1 MLEETFKQLLGQA
14 TYFLIKHGLPLDFD
28 PDISLNHTIINHRS
42 EMDHPQAYLE
52 EERNFQAI
60 LGPNNVSPLS
70 NLHISPLMARDKPG
84 AKHRRVI
91 ADLRYPQGHSVNA
104 GVDGESYLK
113 SEFLLTLPSVDHITD
128 QIQKL
133 GKGCKIYKI
142 YISRAFRHVKLDPG
156 DYNLTGIHFNS
167 YFVDTCLA
175 FGSRNGSTIFERL
188 TYATRFIMTQK
199 GHKVTNYID
208 DIVRCDV
215 NSSVDRSFQTL
226 FSLLQDLG
234 LNISQQKRVHL
245 TTRATCLGVEINT
258 ADFTVSIPTKKLE
271 EI

>member
-1 MLEETFKQLLGQA
+1 
-14 TYFLIKHGLPLDFD
+14 
-28 PDISLNHTIINHRS
+28 
-42 EMDHPQAYLE
+42 MD
-52 EERNFQAI
+52 
-60 LGPNNVSPLS
+60 G
-70 NLHISPLMARDKPG
+70 D
-84 AKHRRVI
+84 
-91 ADLRYPQGHSVNA
+91 
-104 GVDGESYLK
+104 SYLK

-156 DYNLTGIHFNS
+156 DYNLTGIYFNC

-215 NSSVDRSFQTL
+215 NSSVDHSFQTL

-258 ADFTVSIPTKKLE
+258 EDFTVSIPTKKLE
-271 EI
+271 EIRKACQEWLTKEYCSKGELQSLLGRLLYIRKYVKTSRFFLNRMLNT